1 MGEEDS
7 IAGRVRELAERAAAD
22 RGLELV
28 HAEVAGGARTPVVRV
43 FIDKPGGVT
52 HEDCSA
58 VSQHLGTLF
67 DVEDF
72 IPSAY
77 TLEVSSPGLER
88 GLYKREDYERFAGRP
103 ARVKSRAPVNGQRNF
118 AGRLVGVE
126 GDSVVFDDKT
136 NGRVLIPLADVAKA
150 NLEIDV
156 EEEFR
161 RAEERERA
169 AREAAGPV
177 GDN

>member
-1 MGEEDS
+1 MADEVS
-7 IAGRVRELAERAAAD
+7 IEGRVREIAERAAAD

-28 HAEVAGGARTPVVRV
+28 HAEVSGGGRSPIVRV

-52 HEDCSA
+52 HEDCSEVSRHIGA
-58 VSQHLGTLF
+58 VF

-72 IPSAY
+72 ISSSY

-88 GLYKREDYERFAGRP
+88 GLYKRADYERFAGRP
-103 ARVKSRAPVNGQRNF
+103 ARIKSRAAVNGQRNF
-118 AGRLVGVE
+118 TGRLVGVE

-136 NGRVLIPLADVAKA
+136 NGRVMIPLAEVAKA

-161 RAEERERA
+161 RAEARERA
-169 AREAAGPV
+169 AKEAAG
-177 GDN
+177 GTTE

>member
-1 MGEEDS
+1 MGEEVS
-7 IAGRVRELAERAAAD
+7 VEGRVRELAERVASE

-28 HAEVAGGARTPVVRV
+28 HAEVAGGARTPIVRV
-43 FIDKPGGVT
+43 FIDKPDGVT
-52 HEDCSA
+52 HEDCTE
-58 VSQHLGTLF
+58 VSHHLGALF

-72 IPSAY
+72 IPSSY

-88 GLYKREDYERFAGRP
+88 GLYKREDYERFAGKP
-103 ARVKSRAPVNGQRNF
+103 AKLKSRVAVGGQRNF
-118 AGRLVGVE
+118 TGRIVGVE

-136 NGRVLIPLADVAKA
+136 NGRVLIPLEGVAKA

-161 RAEERERA
+161 RAEARERA
-169 AREAAGPV
+169 AREAAGSTTE
-177 GDN
+177 

>member
-1 MGEEDS
+1 MGDEVS
-7 IAGRVRELAERAAAD
+7 IEGRVRELAERVASD

-28 HAEVAGGARTPVVRV
+28 HAEVAGGARNPVVRV
-43 FIDKPGGVT
+43 FIDKPDGVT
-52 HEDCSA
+52 HEDCSE

-72 IPSAY
+72 IPSSY

-103 ARVKSRAPVNGQRNF
+103 ARLKSRAPVNGQRNF
-118 AGRLVGVE
+118 AGRILGVE

-136 NGRVLIPLADVAKA
+136 NGRVRIPLADVAKA

-169 AREAAGPV
+169 ARKG
-177 GDN
+177 GGSDN